1 MADLNF
7 PVSPVNGQTYTSG
20 QTTWTYDAAFGVWNI
35 TSSGP
40 TGYTGSQGALLPWSV
55 KTANYTAVDGD
66 RILADTSGGTF
77 TITLPATPTNGAYV
91 QISDAEDFNAVNLT
105 VARNGSTIEG
115 LTDDVV
121 LDLKG
126 CTFEFIYNGSTWQVT
141 ATTGAQGYVGSYGY
155 TGSRGYTGSQGP
167 IGYTGSFGDTGYT
180 GSQGFTGSAGFTGST
195 GPTIYPSAG
204 IAVSTGSAWG
214 SSKTSPTGDIVGT
227 SDTQILSNKTFQD
240 TIFSFD
246 VKEKITVSATAATGT
261 ININVLDGQ
270 ILYYTTNASGNF
282 TINVRGNA
290 STTLDSLLLTGE
302 TITVTFLNTNGATA
316 YYNTAVQIDG
326 SSITPNWQGGTAPS
340 AGNAS
345 SIDGYSYT
353 IIKTGSATFKVL
365 AAQTQFK

>member
-7 PVSPVNGQTYTSG
+7 PVTPVNGQTYTSG

-55 KTANYTAVDGD
+55 KTANYTAVNGD

-167 IGYTGSFGDTGYT
+167 IGYTGSLGGTGYTGSFGNLGYT
-180 GSQGFTGSAGFTGST
+180 GSQGITGYTGSMGVYQYFS
-195 GPTIYPSAG
+195 YP
-204 IAVSTGSAWG
+204 
-214 SSKTSPTGDIVGT
+214 
-227 SDTQILSNKTFQD
+227 
-240 TIFSFD
+240 
-246 VKEKITVSATAATGT
+246 ITVVTGT
-261 ININVLDGQ
+261 TQAANTDYHYVL
-270 ILYYTTNASGNF
+270 TNA
-282 TINVRGNA
+282 A
-290 STTLDSLLLTGE
+290 STTVTLPGSPTTGDLVWVTVANGRLDNIVARNGKNIQGLAEDLILDATSASVL
-302 TITVTFLNTNGATA
+302 IRYIDNTVMWRI
-316 YYNTAVQIDG
+316 V
-326 SSITPNWQGGTAPS
+326 
-340 AGNAS
+340 
-345 SIDGYSYT
+345 
-353 IIKTGSATFKVL
+353 
-365 AAQTQFK
+365 